1 MATASFPQAA
11 TSPSV
16 KDTVTARDPT
26 VPDVEASFK
35 IDQPPGRVWDFF
47 QDMPEVVTCMPGTE
61 LLAQTAESTYKG
73 KVTVKL
79 GPVTAAFEGE
89 ATIAETDHE
98 DRTARIEATG
108 VDRRGGNRASASIAY
123 EIHERDGGSHVMLYG
138 SIRLSGA
145 LAQIGRSGIVQDV
158 ANHLA
163 AQFSERLREK
173 LARSGRAVDA
183 TADAQGSPQAIA
195 GTHLARTIVVAWIR
209 RSVASL
215 FGRSS

>member
-1 MATASFPQAA
+1 
-11 TSPSV
+11 
-16 KDTVTARDPT
+16 
-26 VPDVEASFK
+26 
-35 IDQPPGRVWDFF
+35 
-47 QDMPEVVTCMPGTE
+47 
-61 LLAQTAESTYKG
+61 
-73 KVTVKL
+73 
-79 GPVTAAFEGE
+79 
-89 ATIAETDHE
+89 
-98 DRTARIEATG
+98 
-108 VDRRGGNRASASIAY
+108 
-123 EIHERDGGSHVMLYG
+123 MLYG

-173 LARSGRAVDA
+173 LARSGREADA

-195 GTHLARTIVVAWIR
+195 GTHLTRTIVVAWIR

>member
-1 MATASFPQAA
+1 MT
-11 TSPSV
+11 SV

-26 VPDVEASFK
+26 VPDLEASFK

-61 LLAQTAESTYKG
+61 LLAQMGESTYKG

-89 ATIAETDHE
+89 ATIVETDH
-98 DRTARIEATG
+98 DSRIAKIDAAG
-108 VDRRGGNRASASIAY
+108 IDRRGGNRATASIAY
-123 EIHERDGGSHVMLYG
+123 EIHERDGGSRVRIYG

-158 ANHLA
+158 ANHLT

-173 LARSGRAVDA
+173 LARSGREVDA
-183 TADAQGSPQAIA
+183 TADARDLPQAIA
-195 GTHLARTIVVAWIR
+195 GAHLTRVVVAAWIR
-209 RSVASL
+209 RLVAAL
-215 FGRSS
+215 LGRTS